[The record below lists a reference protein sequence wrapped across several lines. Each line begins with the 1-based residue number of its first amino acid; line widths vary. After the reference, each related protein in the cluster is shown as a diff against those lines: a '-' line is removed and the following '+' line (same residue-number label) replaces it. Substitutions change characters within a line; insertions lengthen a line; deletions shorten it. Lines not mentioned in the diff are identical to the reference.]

1 MLAHTVISAPDA
13 KPTRAMWFLHG
24 ILGTR
29 TNLRSFAR
37 RYVAARPDVAAV
49 LVDLRRHGDSLS
61 PHGPDDLEHCALDLT
76 KLAQALPFPVQGVVG
91 HSFGGK
97 VALSWLAR
105 PDTVASEAW
114 ILDSLIGAR
123 PADAPRA
130 HVDEVVDFLE
140 ATIKSFPDGFAKREA
155 FAAQVVAAGFSPEIA
170 DWLAMNLRAS
180 GDGRRRFAVSIPAI
194 RDLLASYSATDCW
207 PIVEAAKAQ
216 THLVIAGRGG
226 TFTPDDRAHAFVLAE
241 RNPNVHVHLFEDAG
255 HWVHID
261 ALDALI
267 AVMTA

>member
-1 MLAHTVISAPDA
+1 MLAHTLISAPDA

-37 RYVAARPDVAAV
+37 RFVAARPDVSAV
-49 LVDLRRHGDSLS
+49 LVDLRRHGDSLQ
-61 PHGPDDLEHCALDLT
+61 PAGPDDLEHCAQDLAN
-76 KLAQALPFPVQGVVG
+76 LAGVLPLPVTGVLG

-97 VALSWLAR
+97 VALSWLGRA
-105 PDTVASEAW
+105 DTQAEEAW

-130 HVDEVVDFLE
+130 QVDEVVDFLE
-140 ATIKSFPDGFAKREA
+140 DNIKRFPDGFERREEFSA
-155 FAAQVVAAGFSPEIA
+155 LVVAAGFSGEIA

-194 RDLLASYSATDCW
+194 RSLLASYAQTDCW
-207 PIVEAAKAQ
+207 PVVESTQAE
-216 THLVIAGRGG
+216 THLVIAGRAK
-226 TFTPDDRAHAFVLAE
+226 TFTPDDRAHAFVTAE
-241 RNPNVHVHLFEDAG
+241 RNPHVHVHLLEDAG

-261 ALDALI
+261 ALDALLGL
-267 AVMTA
+267 MTA